1 MKVLAP
7 TPTSAITAQVADGY
21 QLCARCGEVL
31 VEGESAVVV
40 PRAPFWFIYSHEI
53 GPNCPPKAVKGW
65 KAVRA
70 AEGIRKSENLTI
82 PREAEPVHH
91 GGLAFPCACLL
102 DDKHIEA
109 EVALVQYYP
118 SDESPANRADVR
130 ELLWRGERR
139 MSRSCRRAVTQS
151 SLDDFIRGTSQ
162 SVVRNAVEDD
172 LIALIDTGDLNSV
185 TNALKETSW
194 LSREKSYAT
203 GRLAP
208 ATDPFPHAFVD
219 ATAQVEVRIR
229 QRRKGRLP
237 KASADVLTCDAN
249 GRPAEFAL
257 YSKRKVLKRGGK
269 WISELE
275 AWGAKPEPIG
285 LPYNSS
291 ANPELYTW
299 QETPQSKCK
308 PVRHWP
314 MGESQ
319 KRYGPVAVLKPE
331 ALAALNAQRKS
342 QFCGENIIW
351 NGPNARAAA

>member
-1 MKVLAP
+1 MRVLAP
-7 TPTSAITAQVADGY
+7 TPASAITAQVADGY

-40 PRAPFWFIYSHEI
+40 PRASFWLIHSHEI

-70 AEGIRKSENLTI
+70 AEAIRKSENLTV

-109 EVALVQYYP
+109 ELALVQYYP

-130 ELLWRGERR
+130 ELLSRFQLRMARGG
-139 MSRSCRRAVTQS
+139 RRAAIQR

-185 TNALKETSW
+185 TNALREISW
-194 LSREKSYAT
+194 SSRGKSYST

-237 KASADVLTCDAN
+237 KASAGVLTRDVT
-249 GRPAEFAL
+249 GRPVEFAL

-275 AWGAKPEPIG
+275 AWGPKPEPIG
-285 LPYNSS
+285 LPYSSS
-291 ANPELYTW
+291 ANPERYTW
-299 QETPQSKCK
+299 QTPPQSKCK

-319 KRYGPVAVLKPE
+319 IPYGPVAVLKPE
-331 ALAALNAQRKS
+331 ALAAFNAQREN
-342 QFCGENIIW
+342 QFRGENIIW
-351 NGPNARAAA
+351 KGPHARAAA